1 MCAENVLDGTKCVV
15 KGILYSLKR
24 LFGTNDHGTSKAHR
38 GRGDVLMRLAQEDSL
53 VRKNARF
60 AHDMMNCGC
69 DVRGKRF
76 RWYRW
81 HLLRRFVPRKRFRWY
96 KVVAYGAGGGWPR
109 SGEPPLPLGELH
121 WSMFGRAKMKKAPRK
136 TEVLFLEWEQ
146 RESNPRPS
154 ACKADALNQLSYAP
168 KRFFNLWL
176 LNQDLNLGPSD

>member
-1 MCAENVLDGTKCVV
+1 
-15 KGILYSLKR
+15 
-24 LFGTNDHGTSKAHR
+24 
-38 GRGDVLMRLAQEDSL
+38 MRLAQEDSL
-53 VRKNARF
+53 VSKNARF
-60 AHDMMNCGC
+60 AHDMVNFGN

-76 RWYRW
+76 SAHAIRVNRDFT
-81 HLLRRFVPRKRFRWY
+81 LSPQSPSPRMMFVPGKN
-96 KVVAYGAGGGWPR
+96 
-109 SGEPPLPLGELH
+109 
-121 WSMFGRAKMKKAPRK
+121 KKAPRK